1 MRTGEFKKY
10 DFGKEKNLKVYGTEK
25 PPLYNVENLKNFT
38 VPQYLFFGS
47 ADIVSSKTDSQ
58 RLLNVINKENSTVFE
73 LDDFAHLDYIWGT
86 TAYQKLYPEVIH
98 ILKSHP
104 TS

>member
-38 VPQYLFFGS
+38 VP
-47 ADIVSSKTDSQ
+47 
-58 RLLNVINKENSTVFE
+58 
-73 LDDFAHLDYIWGT
+73 
-86 TAYQKLYPEVIH
+86 
-98 ILKSHP
+98 
-104 TS
+104 